1 MVLNNKIMKSTY
13 IVLIVCLIISIK
25 LDSNKADYGFYGFP
39 RFWQGLGQGP
49 APQWMP
55 PAYDPFD
62 SFAPP
67 PPANPMPMPMQY
79 FVPVRVPVPVPV
91 TAPVEPPE
99 PSEPPKTRPSQ
110 LPQPSRTPPDQP
122 LKSPQPPQST
132 QSSKSPQS
140 PQSPQSSRPPQSSRL
155 QQTPQQ
161 STKQSPQ
168 QSTQQ
173 SAEAKKAKND
183 NIEKSKAA
191 MKSMADKYAPA
202 VNKTMMQAADYD
214 RAILKMTKTFVG
226 ETLDNAGDS
235 TVEGMKE
242 LTNPSTEPPE
252 KNQ

>member
-1 MVLNNKIMKSTY
+1 MKSTY

-39 RFWQGLGQGP
+39 RFWQGLQGP
-49 APQWMP
+49 LLNGCRPHTIHLTVSP
-55 PAYDPFD
+55 
-62 SFAPP
+62 PP

-91 TAPVEPPE
+91 PVEPSE

-122 LKSPQPPQST
+122 LKSPQPSQT
-132 QSSKSPQS
+132 
-140 PQSPQSSRPPQSSRL
+140 PQSSRL

-161 STKQSPQ
+161 TSQQSTKQSPQ
-168 QSTQQ
+168 QS
-173 SAEAKKAKND
+173 AEARKAKND

-202 VNKTMMQAADYD
+202 VNKTMNQAADYD